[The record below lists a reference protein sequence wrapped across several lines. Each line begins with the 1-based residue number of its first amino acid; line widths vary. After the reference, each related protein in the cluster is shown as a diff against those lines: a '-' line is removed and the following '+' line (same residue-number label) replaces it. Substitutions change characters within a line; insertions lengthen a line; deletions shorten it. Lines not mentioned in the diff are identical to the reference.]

1 MKYIKQFEKFRN
13 EKNIEKVNE
22 EILGSIVN
30 FFKGLWQKAVDEIKK
45 LGKNP
50 SVDQV
55 EEWIDK
61 NPMNPQDDTYV
72 FKGVMDEFTKL
83 QETNVNDQ
91 TCLDLIKNILDP
103 QVGCLGKQGLQ
114 PLYDNI
120 IKAFGNDTPTID
132 IIKFAFE
139 TIRNRAI
146 KDYKYAG
153 GPDLKVGTDARVD
166 DKKIFIDV
174 KTDSSHLPDFKKV
187 LAGAGQ
193 DNKKKKQ
200 LTIDW
205 VNKTLVPRLDK
216 YLSEI
221 KNEQIDKYLETVGK
235 EAPEAGPEGGYKV
248 GDTVIYKREKFI
260 EDEWKKITDAEKLKP
275 NEGKMKELQDKEMI
289 GIKDIKEIKGDDV
302 SFEKGDGTLFTK
314 KMDEILGKVEGVKPE
329 GQEDLVKKLGELKT
343 KKPEDIKKVSQY
355 VDFINDEKNK
365 DKIVELDKIINAGE
379 GA

>member
-1 MKYIKQFEKFRN
+1 MKYIKQFEKFRS
-13 EKNIEKVNE
+13 EKNFEPVNE

-30 FFKGLWQKAVDEIKK
+30 FFKGLWQKAVEEIKK

-61 NPMNPQDDTYV
+61 NPMNPQDDTYI
-72 FKGVMDEFTKL
+72 FKAVMDEFNKKPEANE
-83 QETNVNDQ
+83 QD
-91 TCLDLIKNILDP
+91 CLDLIKNILDP

-132 IIKFAFE
+132 IIKFAIE

-153 GPDLKVGTDARVD
+153 GPDLKIGTDARVD
-166 DKKIFIDV
+166 DKKVILDM
-174 KTDSSHLPDFKKV
+174 KDTTHLPDFKKV
-187 LAGAGQ
+187 ILTAQQ
-193 DNKKKKQ
+193 DNKKRKQ
-200 LTIDW
+200 LAFDW
-205 VNKTLVPRLDK
+205 VNKILVPRLDK

-248 GDTVIYKREKFI
+248 GDTVIYKREKFV

-289 GIKDIKEIKGDDV
+289 GIKDIKEVKGDDI

-314 KMDEILGKVEGVKPE
+314 KIDEILGKVEGVKPE
-329 GQEDLVKKLGELKT
+329 EQEDLVKKLGELKT

-355 VDFINDEKNK
+355 VDFISDEKNK

>member
-22 EILGSIVN
+22 EILGPIVN
-30 FFKGLWQKAVDEIKK
+30 FFKGLWQKAVEEIKK

-61 NPMNPQDDTYV
+61 NPMNPQDDTYI
-72 FKGVMDEFTKL
+72 FKAVMDEFNKKPEANE
-83 QETNVNDQ
+83 QD
-91 TCLDLIKNILDP
+91 CLDLIKNILDP

-132 IIKFAFE
+132 IIKFAME
-139 TIRNRAI
+139 TIRNRVI

-153 GPDLKVGTDARVD
+153 GPDLKIGTDARVD
-166 DKKIFIDV
+166 DKKIILDM
-174 KTDSSHLPDFKKV
+174 KDTTHLPDFKKV
-187 LAGAGQ
+187 ILTAQQ
-193 DNKKKKQ
+193 DNKKRKQ
-200 LTIDW
+200 LAFDW

-235 EAPEAGPEGGYKV
+235 EAPEAGPEGGYKT
-248 GDTVIYKREKFI
+248 GDTVIYKREKFV

-289 GIKDIKEIKGDDV
+289 GIKDIKEVKGDDI

-314 KMDEILGKVEGVKPE
+314 KIDEILGKVEGVKPE

-355 VDFINDEKNK
+355 VDFISDEKNK

>member
-22 EILGSIVN
+22 EIFGPIVN

-174 KTDSSHLPDFKKV
+174 KTDSPHLPDFKKV

-235 EAPEAGPEGGYKV
+235 EAPEAGPEGVTKQ
-248 GDTVIYKREKFI
+248 VI
-260 EDEWKKITDAEKLKP
+260 
-275 NEGKMKELQDKEMI
+275 M
-289 GIKDIKEIKGDDV
+289 
-302 SFEKGDGTLFTK
+302 LFTK
-314 KMDEILGKVEGVKPE
+314 EKSSLKMSGKK
-329 GQEDLVKKLGELKT
+329 
-343 KKPEDIKKVSQY
+343 
-355 VDFINDEKNK
+355 
-365 DKIVELDKIINAGE
+365 
-379 GA
+379 